1 MGYLQEKKMEMSRNE
16 CQDLKASCES
26 RAKHGEALQS
36 LPTLLR
42 DTEER
47 LQATQEETR
56 ELLRKL
62 QELGEQAEGAR
73 VCGGGTVRPRVVS
86 FASRVRAVRAL
97 REQQRVEWV
106 RWPSER
112 MAGR

>member
-1 MGYLQEKKMEMSRNE
+1 MEMSRNE

-26 RAKHGEALQS
+26 RAKHEEALQR
-36 LPTLLR
+36 LHTLLR

-47 LQATQEETR
+47 LQATQEENR
-56 ELLRKL
+56 GLLQKL
-62 QELGEQAEGAR
+62 RELGEQAEGAR
-73 VCGGGTVRPRVVS
+73 VCGGGTVCPSVVS
-86 FASRVRAVRAL
+86 FASRVRVVRAL

>member
-26 RAKHGEALQS
+26 RAKHEEALQR
-36 LPTLLR
+36 LHTLLR

-47 LQATQEETR
+47 LQATQEENR
-56 ELLRKL
+56 GLLQKMR
-62 QELGEQAEGAR
+62 ELGEQAEGAR
-73 VCGGGTVRPRVVS
+73 VCGGGTVCPSVVS
-86 FASRVRAVRAL
+86 FASRVRVVRAL